1 MRTEYPTPTATAK
14 SVAFTGHR
22 TIRPE
27 HLERLRTALAP
38 AIVELYEKGCRD
50 FYCGMAMG
58 FDLLAAEV
66 VIELKAI
73 CPQLRLIAAIPF
85 HHQDRFYS
93 ETDKT
98 RYQNAL
104 AATDERIILTTR
116 YDRNAYRIRNAFMI
130 EHAAH
135 VIAYFDASLLYT
147 GTGQTMRMAERK
159 GCSIA
164 NLFLKM

>member
-1 MRTEYPTPTATAK
+1 MRTDFTTPAATAQ

-27 HLERLRTALAP
+27 HLERLKTALAP

-73 CPQLRLIAAIPF
+73 CPKLRLIAAIPF

-98 RYQNAL
+98 RYQKAL

-147 GTGQTMRMAERK
+147 GTGQTMRMAERT
-159 GCSIA
+159 GCTIT
-164 NLFLKM
+164 NLFDKM